1 VKRKVIS
8 NQLSVI
14 SGQLN
19 RLLAN
24 CNRLLNTD
32 HRLLTTGHRIL
43 NTDCRILITDHRLL
57 TTGFTVWLLALWFC
71 SSAQAASPE
80 ARLPESHLALFQ
92 TYCFECHDSVI
103 EEGEVDLET
112 ISFNISEDLETAET
126 WQKVL
131 NALNSGEMPP
141 DDEPQI
147 PNSEKTGL
155 LDDLSNELAA
165 VRKILSDSG
174 GRITMRRLNRRE
186 YQNTMHDLLGVEVDV
201 NSLPEDATG
210 SGYDTDGSSQ
220 FISSD
225 QIEQYLKIGRKAAIE
240 AFQRRANAG
249 FSRAMVFRIE
259 PEDTVNP
266 VLRNEIKELDE
277 QHARFLAWKAGVD
290 RAAAAPE
297 NKEVLAELLKKDPKN
312 VPPNVQFYR
321 NAELLKGAPS
331 PKDYGFRDVGRAA
344 FSNNS
349 TNRVYSYYK
358 HYIELPHND
367 RGTYLKT
374 TWGTGRILI
383 KPPVGTWLPGNYKLR
398 INAGIADGAPQFRHF
413 IQLGHPQRENHLKLG
428 ITGVIS
434 THHITGTIAAP
445 EMLETEIVVGADTP
459 SEFAIQER
467 QPAKRTDLRKYYVAD
482 KAKNGYGHTPS
493 IWIDWIELE
502 GPIKQSETLL
512 DRVLK
517 QHPVIDSTSSHTVL
531 TELDG
536 VREFLTAFARVAMRQ
551 TEPAE
556 AFIDQLVAIYEKER
570 TGGELLR
577 VNWNLLE
584 DAIATPLSIIL
595 ASPGFLYLN
604 EPGDEEAPRSLN
616 DRELA
621 VRLAYFLWSAPPDAT
636 LFELAERNQLSSP
649 KILRQQIDRMI
660 ADSRS
665 DEFVSGFVHQWLDM
679 ERLDF
684 FQFDVKLHREFDE
697 STRASARQEV
707 YQSFSHLLRDPVNG
721 RLGNLLKADYVLID
735 GLLAT
740 YYGIDG
746 VTGDK
751 FHKVVLPADSPRGG
765 LLGMV
770 AIHAMGSDGVNSSPV
785 ERGAWVLRHL
795 LNNPPPPA
803 PPNVPQ
809 ISRLNQVLTTRERLS
824 AHMEEAQCASCHRKI
839 DPIGFG
845 LENFNAAGKWR
856 TQESD
861 GVGKRQ
867 KVWDIDASGAFH
879 KGPAF
884 GDYYELRDLIAQRED
899 DFARGFVEH
908 LIGYALGRP
917 FGFTDEDLANEII
930 SSAKQEAYSVSEFIH
945 ALVRS
950 DAFQKK

>member
-1 VKRKVIS
+1 MGFLGNAEMQMRYKF
-8 NQLSVI
+8 
-14 SGQLN
+14 GY
-19 RLLAN
+19 AT
-24 CNRLLNTD
+24 C
-32 HRLLTTGHRIL
+32 
-43 NTDCRILITDHRLL
+43 ILI
-57 TTGFTVWLLALWFC
+57 GWLGSF
-71 SSAQAASPE
+71 AQATLPE
-80 ARLPESHLALFQ
+80 ARLPESHLALFEK
-92 TYCFECHDSVI
+92 YCYECHDSVI

-112 ISFNISEDLETAET
+112 ISFNLSENLETAET

-147 PNSEKTGL
+147 PNLEKTGL
-155 LDDLSNELAA
+155 LDDLSNELAGA
-165 VRKILSDSG
+165 RKILSDSG
-174 GRITMRRLNRRE
+174 GKITMRRLNRRE
-186 YQNTMHDLLGVEVDV
+186 YQNTMRELLGVEVDV
-201 NSLPEDATG
+201 NALPEDNAG
-210 SGYDTDGSSQ
+210 SGFDTDGSSQ

-225 QIEQYLKIGRKAAIE
+225 QIEQYLKIGRKAVIE

-249 FSRAMVFRIE
+249 FSRPMVFRIE

-266 VLRNEIKELDE
+266 VLRNEIKELDD
-277 QHARFLAWKAGVD
+277 QRARFLAWKAGVD

-297 NKEVLAELLKKDPKN
+297 NKEVLAELRKKNPKN
-312 VPPNVQFYR
+312 VPPNVEFYR
-321 NAELLKGAPS
+321 NAELLKGAPN

-344 FSNNS
+344 FSNSS
-349 TNRVYSYYK
+349 TDRVYTYYK

-383 KPPVGTWLPGNYKLR
+383 KPPVGTWLPGSYKLR
-398 INAGIADGAPQFRHF
+398 INAGIAEGAPSFRHF
-413 IQLGHPQRENHLKLG
+413 IQLGHPQRENHLKSG

-434 THHITGTIAAP
+434 THHITGTIEAP
-445 EMLETEIVVGADTP
+445 EMLETEIVVGADTIR
-459 SEFAIQER
+459 EFAIQER
-467 QPAKRTDLRKYYVAD
+467 QPAKGTALSKIYHAD

-502 GPIKQSETLL
+502 GPIAQSETLL
-512 DRVLK
+512 DQTLT
-517 QHPVIDSTSSHTVL
+517 QYPVINSTSSHTVR
-531 TELDG
+531 TELDA
-536 VREFLTAFARVAMRQ
+536 VREFLTAFARVAMRH

-577 VNWNLLE
+577 INWNVLE
-584 DAIATPLSIIL
+584 DAIASPISIIL

-604 EPGDEEAPRSLN
+604 EPGDEAASRSLN

-636 LFELAERNQLSSP
+636 LFALAERNQLSKP

-660 ADSRS
+660 ADSWS
-665 DEFVSGFVHQWLDM
+665 DEFVSGFVPQWLDM

-707 YQSFSHLLRDPVNG
+707 YQSFSYLLRNG
-721 RLGNLLKADYVLID
+721 DKGPLGNLLNSDYVLID
-735 GLLAT
+735 GLLAA

-746 VTGDK
+746 VTGDA
-751 FHKVVLPADSPRGG
+751 FRKVALPANSPRGG
-765 LLGMV
+765 LLGMT

-785 ERGAWVLRHL
+785 ERGAWALRHL
-795 LNNPPPPA
+795 LNDPPPPA

-809 ISRLNQVLTTRERLS
+809 ISRLNDQVLTTRERLS

-861 GVGKRQ
+861 GEGKRK

-884 GDYYELRDLIAQRED
+884 GDYYELRELIAQREG

-917 FGFTDEDLANEII
+917 FGFTDEDLAIEIV
-930 SSAKQEAYSVSEFIH
+930 SSAKKEENAVSAFIH

-950 DAFQKK
+950 EAFQKK